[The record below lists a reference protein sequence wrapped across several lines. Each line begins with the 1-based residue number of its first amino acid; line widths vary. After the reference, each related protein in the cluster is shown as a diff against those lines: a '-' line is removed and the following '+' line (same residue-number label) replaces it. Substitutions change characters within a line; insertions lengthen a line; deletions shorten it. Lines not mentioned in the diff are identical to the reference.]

1 MSWLEYITLASH
13 ISFTQKLEAR
23 KAALAHTTALSEE
36 KKKTWREILVPSF
49 MSSEESG
56 EEDGRPVLLVKHLP
70 WRATKVSRFLKQ
82 MDIKG
87 EKKKSK
93 RSILQTMPRLPGLD
107 STRLL
112 PTTFEPNFWGFCE
125 ID

>member
-1 MSWLEYITLASH
+1 MSSH
-13 ISFTQKLEAR
+13 IYLTQKLEAR
-23 KAALAHTTALSEE
+23 KAALAHTTALNEE

-56 EEDGRPVLLVKHLP
+56 KEDGRPVLFVKYLP
-70 WRATKVSRFLKQ
+70 WRAAKVSKFLRQ

-93 RSILQTMPRLPGLD
+93 RSILQTMPRLPGSD
-107 STRLL
+107 SARLK
-112 PTTFEPNFWGFCE
+112 PTTISRGFVRTTSR
-125 ID
+125 